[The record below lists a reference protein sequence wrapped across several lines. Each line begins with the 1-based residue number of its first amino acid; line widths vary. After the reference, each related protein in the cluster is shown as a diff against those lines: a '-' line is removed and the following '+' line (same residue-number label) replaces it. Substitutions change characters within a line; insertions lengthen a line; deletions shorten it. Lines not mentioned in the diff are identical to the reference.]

1 MSDFTEGDPMIE
13 ELAYEELA
21 YPAKMMLRNEQDL
34 LDDPLAFFRG
44 ALVAIAVSL
53 PVWSGL
59 IWGVAKIA

>member
-13 ELAYEELA
+13 ELAY
-21 YPAKMMLRNEQDL
+21 PTTMMLRNEQDL

-44 ALVAIAVSL
+44 ALVAVAVSL

>member
-1 MSDFTEGDPMIE
+1 MSDFTEGDNLIE
-13 ELAYEELA
+13 ELAY
-21 YPAKMMLRNEQDL
+21 PTTMMLRDEQDL